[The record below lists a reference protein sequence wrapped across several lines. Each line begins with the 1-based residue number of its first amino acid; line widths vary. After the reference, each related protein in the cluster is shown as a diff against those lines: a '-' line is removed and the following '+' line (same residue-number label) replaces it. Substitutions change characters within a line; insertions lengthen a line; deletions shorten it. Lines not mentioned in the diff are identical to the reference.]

1 MKVKADRLWLDALS
15 DLLNRS
21 HLFQPDEL
29 AEAVGLAVSR
39 LGLRSTV
46 YLVDDEQRALHPV
59 PQADRPVPV
68 SLDLDGSVPGRVFC
82 LVRSMPVG
90 NGDGWWVPMVNGTD
104 RLGVIEFASAEVVD
118 VHDDLTRQRCEMLA
132 GLVGHLITVTA
143 PKGDSL
149 YQVRRSQPMSTGAEL
164 LSHMLP
170 PLTSSCERLAISAI
184 LEPCYDVGGDGF
196 DYAIDGPMARM
207 LILDAVGHGLGAG
220 ITCTVAMAA
229 IRAARRAGHGLYA
242 QARAVDAALLEQFSD
257 ARFATS
263 VLAELNMDTGTLRYI
278 NAGHPAPLLLRAGR
292 VIRELPAGRR
302 LPLGMGAPAKLNG
315 IGPNYIDSFI
325 VKVGGTYH
333 DFTKN
338 ETTKYIE
345 HATATS
351 LTGPW
356 RFVGTGNWAG
366 WGSGLEGSALVQLPD
381 GSWRIYFDQYTAG
394 RYWYADSSNLTSFSA
409 KTRLPGLSGT
419 VRHFTVLRESVGDRS
434 ALPTGNRSLQSANYP
449 TRYVRHRDNLGSV
462 EEVNPSSTVTARRD
476 ATFQIVAGLANSACY
491 SIQSVNRPGSYLRH
505 YDFVLTLQQNDG
517 SATFAGDATFCSRTG
532 LAGGAAFS
540 LESYNHPGY
549 YIRHY
554 NFALRLDRF
563 VTGSTFAGDAS
574 FTVTPPLA

>member
-59 PQADRPVPV
+59 PQADRPVPE

-118 VHDDLTRQRCEMLA
+118 VHDDLIRQRCEMLA
-132 GLVGHLITVTA
+132 GLVGHLVTVTA

-302 LPLGMGAPAKLNG
+302 LPLGMDDAG
-315 IGPNYIDSFI
+315 
-325 VKVGGTYH
+325 VEVGE
-333 DFTKN
+333 
-338 ETTKYIE
+338 ETME
-345 HATATS
+345 
-351 LTGPW
+351 P
-356 RFVGTGNWAG
+356 
-366 WGSGLEGSALVQLPD
+366 
-381 GSWRIYFDQYTAG
+381 
-394 RYWYADSSNLTSFSA
+394 
-409 KTRLPGLSGT
+409 
-419 VRHFTVLRESVGDRS
+419 GDRLLLYTDGVTEARDAAGDMFGTQRLIDHTERHAAAGLPAAETLRRLAHAVATHHDGPAVDDATLLLAEWS
-434 ALPTGNRSLQSANYP
+434 PAAAHRALP
-449 TRYVRHRDNLGSV
+449 
-462 EEVNPSSTVTARRD
+462 
-476 ATFQIVAGLANSACY
+476 
-491 SIQSVNRPGSYLRH
+491 
-505 YDFVLTLQQNDG
+505 
-517 SATFAGDATFCSRTG
+517 
-532 LAGGAAFS
+532 
-540 LESYNHPGY
+540 
-549 YIRHY
+549 
-554 NFALRLDRF
+554 
-563 VTGSTFAGDAS
+563 
-574 FTVTPPLA
+574 